1 MPTSDSAQWVAF
13 LVCAFFLGHLL
24 LLIGSYIDP
33 LYNRLR
39 ERRSPYSNDSAYA
52 CATEIRDL
60 LIDANERKALNTFQW
75 SRATLIT
82 SSPVAADEVHR
93 LEADSEYFLSMM
105 IVCVLASVV
114 LLIEHHTLRALIEH
128 HILRALIALV
138 LVPPC
143 FARYY
148 EQRLKSTTQAYIH
161 VITLYRAG
169 LSKGIGPPVK
179 EGAV

>member
-24 LLIGSYIDP
+24 FLIGSYVDP

-39 ERRSPYSNDSAYA
+39 ERRLPYGNDSAYA

-60 LIDANERKALNTFQW
+60 LMDANERRALNTFQW

-82 SSPVAADEVHR
+82 SLPVAADDVHR
-93 LEADSEYFLSMM
+93 LEADSEYFRSMM

-114 LLIEHHTLRALIEH
+114 LLIEHHTLRALI
-128 HILRALIALV
+128 ALV

-148 EQRLKSTTQAYIH
+148 ERRLKSTTQAYIH

-169 LSKGIGPPVK
+169 LSKGIEPPVK
-179 EGAV
+179 AGAV